1 MPGSVNPGSVRQS
14 DPVLRN
20 QQEGES
26 LLQEEGRRRQAEA
39 GDPDHLLRSN
49 VTQAAASASANN
61 SPFRSARNSPEPRPA
76 GESEDVETQ
85 PPQMSTPDLTAFTA
99 SLQVAHNAAEAQRV
113 ETAKLR
119 EELAAEKTKTMEAI
133 IGRLEAEKVAIEAA
147 NTALQVTADA
157 AKADAAKARQPG

>member
-26 LLQEEGRRRQAEA
+26 LLQEEGRRRQAAA
-39 GDPDHLLRSN
+39 GNPDHLLRSN

-76 GESEDVETQ
+76 GESEDVDTQ
-85 PPQMSTPDLTAFTA
+85 PPQMSTSDITAFTA
-99 SLQVAHNAAEAQRV
+99 SLQVAHDAAEAQRV
-113 ETAKLR
+113 EAVGPRHRYPQVFPGGGGGWFPVQLQGMFQPAERLWAEGFRPGDLTA
-119 EELAAEKTKTMEAI
+119 ESGIT
-133 IGRLEAEKVAIEAA
+133 
-147 NTALQVTADA
+147 DWH
-157 AKADAAKARQPG
+157 